1 MRLLWA
7 VDFEVLRILPVLPE
21 EVLSQRIGPVGSY
34 ATRPFSPD
42 FLCSANV
49 ARRSSR
55 PTKTPILN
63 KAPVLHVR
71 TLETYPTAV
80 DRSTSGM
87 QNAQHIGDHRHHHSC
102 RRATAASD
110 ENTNWLI
117 VPLFGCRNSALDV
130 DFGYEDYSLSCRG
143 DNFTRCVLHNP
154 PLEAHTI
161 NVVRFAAANEHHGGN
176 LPENQT

>member
-1 MRLLWA
+1 MRILWA

-34 ATRPFSPD
+34 ATRPSSPD

-63 KAPVLHVR
+63 KVPVLYVR
-71 TLETYPTAV
+71 ASKTYPTAV

-87 QNAQHIGDHRHHHSC
+87 QNAQHIGDHRHHHGC

-110 ENTNWLI
+110 ENKNWLT
-117 VPLFGCRNSALDV
+117 VSLFGCRDSALDI
-130 DFGYEDYSLSCRG
+130 DLGHEDYSFSCWRG
-143 DNFTRCVLHNP
+143 NSTRCVLHDP
-154 PLEAHTI
+154 PLEARTV
-161 NVVRFAAANEHHGGN
+161 NVANFVAAREHHGGN
-176 LPENQT
+176 LLED